1 MQVVPHVS
9 KSITQIELYISI
21 HQMFGA

>member
-21 HQMFGA
+21 HQTFGA